1 MKTSFTTKQ
10 KLCLVLCVLTV
21 LNALC
26 LTQLHKTHLK
36 TKAVCDLTDQYE
48 VDILEMEDSNRKTLE
63 TRLLTMDAFVE
74 TAREIFD
81 KKAFP
86 EGVSAMLAYDGDNM
100 GKKAEQYGRNEVNK
114 LIVAF
119 ADVTKQHFPEN
130 DKNIVC
136 NVGEKSDEFYV
147 LLLGRPSEESLIRE
161 VEAFQ
166 QDIRQIRIQ
175 TESGEELTGSVSIGI
190 AFYHQGDSFDGLF
203 EEADAAGYAAKDAGK
218 DCYYVADSR
227 EAEHE
232 NG

>member
-74 TAREIFD
+74 AAREIFD
-81 KKAFP
+81 KEAFP

-114 LIVAF
+114 LMVAF

-147 LLLGRPSEESLIRE
+147 LLLGSSFRGISDP
-161 VEAFQ
+161 
-166 QDIRQIRIQ
+166 
-175 TESGEELTGSVSIGI
+175 GSR
-190 AFYHQGDSFDGLF
+190 GLP
-203 EEADAAGYAAKDAGK
+203 AGYPANPDSDGK
-218 DCYYVADSR
+218 RRGTDRKCQYRHCILPS
-227 EAEHE
+227 
-232 NG
+232 G

>member
-1 MKTSFTTKQ
+1 MKISFTVRQ
-10 KLCLVLCVLTV
+10 KLCLAICVFIS

-26 LTQLHKTHLK
+26 FTQLQKVRLK
-36 TKAVCDLTDQYE
+36 TEAVCTLTDQYE
-48 VDILEMEDSNRKTLE
+48 ADILEMEDSNRKTLE

-74 TAREIFD
+74 EARTIFD
-81 KKAFP
+81 KETLP

-114 LIVAF
+114 LMVAF
-119 ADVTKQHFPEN
+119 ADVTKQHFPES

-147 LLLGRPSEESLIRE
+147 LLLGRPSKEALIQE

-175 TESGEELTGSVSIGI
+175 MESGEELTGSVSIGI

-218 DCYYVADSR
+218 DCYYVAESR
-227 EAEHE
+227 EAEYE